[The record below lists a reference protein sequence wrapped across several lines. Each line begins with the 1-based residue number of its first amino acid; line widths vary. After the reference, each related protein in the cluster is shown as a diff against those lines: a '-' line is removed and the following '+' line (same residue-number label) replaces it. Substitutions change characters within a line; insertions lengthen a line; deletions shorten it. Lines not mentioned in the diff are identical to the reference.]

1 MGVLVYG
8 GRRYNNFRRVFA
20 ELDAIHA
27 RTRITVV
34 IQGESTGADALA
46 KTWAQTRGI
55 PTADF
60 KADWDDLSVP
70 VVRRKVRVDG
80 SVYNAAAGGTRN
92 KVMMAEGRP
101 DIAVEF
107 PGGDGTSNMRRIVQQ
122 EQKRRA
128 LIHIQVKKY

>member
-1 MGVLVYG
+1 
-8 GRRYNNFRRVFA
+8 
-20 ELDAIHA
+20 
-27 RTRITVV
+27 
-34 IQGESTGADALA
+34 
-46 KTWAQTRGI
+46 
-55 PTADF
+55 
-60 KADWDDLSVP
+60 

-92 KVMMAEGRP
+92 KAMMAEGRP